1 MPKTIY
7 ATLIG
12 INEYPT
18 GKLTGCINDV
28 VDIHQYLEQLARSNE
43 EIDNYSP
50 TFYLAPNNHDLETIQ
65 LSSMP
70 VDSYLA
76 PTRENILSS
85 FQHFEKAKPGDICIF
100 YYSGHGS
107 FNDAPEAFWHMKSAR
122 QVETLVCV
130 DSRTPG
136 GRDIVDK
143 ELGYLIWESTK
154 AKEGVHFV
162 VIMDSCHS
170 GDNTRSGA
178 QNVIAK
184 ESNPNVNNKGLEEY
198 FGYEKGGN
206 EFYKYVEGDQKIE
219 MPFGN
224 YIHLAAARENQ
235 SAKEMSIDGERRG
248 VFTYALTK
256 SLRNG
261 GTRFSYEA
269 LLEQIKLLVRNRIG
283 DQLPQVTG
291 YGSLSKEN
299 LFLGE
304 GFAAPKKEYAVFYD
318 AKEES
323 WILEA
328 GQINGIYPS
337 TGSEQTLLELVDATG
352 VAEVISVGIAQSKL
366 KLSPEIAD
374 LQKDQ
379 IYHGHIIKSASAKMK
394 INCDDSLSSG
404 KVAEIKDAAKDSN
417 YFEIVHSSQVAH
429 TIRQLGNA
437 FTLTKPNDAIP
448 LFKRTPSPAGLVDN
462 IERVAKWLEVYEME
476 NPENFFNID
485 DLQIEVEIIEGK
497 NISEETIDEMD
508 RYISTTKLT
517 NPGCIHVS
525 YDEQDQLPAIRVKV
539 STTEKKYYVSALYL
553 GSKFDISHYLK
564 NTPEIKADGK
574 GEYLRFQLEGNEYNT
589 IPINFDDLYHDYG
602 ITDIM
607 DGIKIF
613 VSTEHFDLSKFEQEE
628 LELDVPKI
636 KEVTRGQGFGKSKAK
651 PIKGW
656 QCVTIP
662 IYVKRPIRSGIVA
675 VPLQEGKTKV
685 KDLKI
690 SVPGNFSANV
700 TAASKSDVNK
710 MMDAVGKSAGA
721 GNLDATLL
729 PPSTIWGNIPS
740 GSNPLS
746 RGSLGEKDQQLSI
759 LELDNVQ
766 GALTAD
772 HPLVINGQSLEK
784 EETIIPFG
792 YYPESDLYF
801 PLGFTD
807 EDGNIKI
814 EKLPPPTDG
823 KIFSDGVINEK
834 SIGRSV
840 KLFFKKVFGKPF
852 VPNLDLN
859 ELRLRKLDP
868 TTGVTNGIIPN
879 DFLNDPEIKNVAL
892 LIHGIIG
899 HTQPIIDSVFNL
911 TNIHEKFDAILT
923 FDYENLDTP
932 IQDTALDL
940 KKKLIDAG
948 LFKVDEPRLTIIAHS
963 MGGLV
968 TRSFVEQAKGSVVL
982 KKLIQVGTPNS
993 GSEINDFRKT
1003 VFGLLGRSMNGAAI
1017 LKPYIPIL
1025 AFLGKRLS
1033 KRLFTTLEQMGPGS
1047 KFLTT
1052 LNSGE
1057 KNIENYKII
1066 IGDTSLIN
1074 LDQAKN
1080 DHFLR
1085 KWELFK
1091 ERGKYKALNVLV
1103 FQDVHNDM
1111 AVKVES
1117 MRKVYDLNSMD
1128 NLADKITVV
1137 PSDHISYFHNQES
1150 LEELKRLIGEE
1161 IVI

>member
-1 MPKTIY
+1 MKKTIY

-12 INEYPT
+12 INEYPS

-28 VDIHQYLEQLARSNE
+28 VDIHQYLEQLTQSNE
-43 EIDNYSP
+43 DITAYSP
-50 TFYLAPNNHDLETIQ
+50 TFYLAPNYHDHETIQ

-70 VDSYLA
+70 VDSYLP
-76 PTRENILSS
+76 PTRENILGS
-85 FQHFEKAKPGDICIF
+85 FDHFDKAKSGDICIF

-143 ELGYLIWESTK
+143 ELGYLLWKTTK

-162 VIMDSCHS
+162 VMMDSCHS

-178 QNVIAK
+178 KNVIAK
-184 ESNPNVNNKGLEEY
+184 ESNPNINNKGLEEY
-198 FGYEKGGN
+198 VGYEKGGN

-219 MPFGN
+219 IPFGN

-261 GTRFSYEA
+261 GTRYSYEA
-269 LLEQIKLLVRNRIG
+269 LLEQVKLLVRNKIG

-304 GFAAPKKEYAVFYD
+304 GFTSPKKEYAVFYD
-318 AKEES
+318 QQAES
-323 WILEA
+323 WMLDA

-337 TGSEQTLLELVDATG
+337 AGSEQTLLELVGDTTG
-352 VAEVISVGIAQSKL
+352 VAEVISVSIAQSKL
-366 KLSPEIAD
+366 KIASETLD

-379 IYHGHIIKSASAKMK
+379 IYHGHIKKSASKKMK
-394 INCDDSLSSG
+394 VNCEDSLSSETI
-404 KVAEIKDAAKDSN
+404 AEIKKTANNSN
-417 YFEIVHSSQVAH
+417 YFEIVDSSQVAH

-437 FTLTKPNDAIP
+437 FTLTKPNDTIP
-448 LFKRTPSPAGLVDN
+448 LFKRTPSPAGLVDS
-462 IERVAKWLEVYEME
+462 IDSVAKWLQVFEME
-476 NPENFFNID
+476 NPEKSFNID
-485 DLQIEVEIIEGK
+485 DLQIEVEILEGK
-497 NISEETIDEMD
+497 NISEETVNEMD
-508 RYISTTKLT
+508 SYSPTTTLR
-517 NPGCIHVS
+517 NPAAIHLA
-525 YDEQDQLPAIRVKV
+525 YDDQDQLPAIRVKV
-539 STTEKKYYVSALYL
+539 SSTKNKYYISALYL
-553 GSKFDISHYLK
+553 GSKFDISHFLK
-564 NTPEIKADGK
+564 NTPEIDAQGE
-574 GEYLRFQLEGNEYNT
+574 GEYLRFQLGEHAYNT
-589 IPINFDDLYHDYG
+589 IPVNFDKKYHNYG
-602 ITDIM
+602 ITEIM
-607 DGIKIF
+607 DGLKIF
-613 VSTEHFDLSKFEQEE
+613 VSTEHFELSKFEQEE
-628 LELDVPKI
+628 LALDIPVRGSTAK
-636 KEVTRGQGFGKSKAK
+636 GQGFGKSKAK

-662 IYVKRPIRSGIVA
+662 VYLKRNILDGIAA
-675 VPLQEGKTKV
+675 VPLKEGETKV
-685 KDLKI
+685 KDLAI
-690 SVPGNFSANV
+690 TAPGNFSANV
-700 TAASKSDVNK
+700 VAASKSDVDK

-721 GNLDATLL
+721 ANLDATLL
-729 PPSTIWGNIPS
+729 PPSTIWGNIAS
-740 GSNPLS
+740 GPNPLS
-746 RGSLGEKDQQLSI
+746 RGSLGKKDQQLSI
-759 LELDNVQ
+759 LELDNIQ
-766 GALTAD
+766 GELTED

-792 YYPESDLYF
+792 YDPETELYF

-814 EKLPPPTDG
+814 EQLPPPTDG
-823 KIFSDGVINEK
+823 KIFSDGAINEK

-852 VPNLDLN
+852 IPNLDLN
-859 ELRLRKLDP
+859 ELRLRKLDV
-868 TTGVTNGIIPN
+868 TSGVVTNEMIPN
-879 DFLNDPEIKNVAL
+879 DYLNDPKIKNVTL

-899 HTQPIIDSVFNL
+899 NTQPIVDSVFNL
-911 TNIHEKFDAILT
+911 TTLHEKSDAILT

-940 KKKLIDAG
+940 KKKLIEAG
-948 LFKVDEPRLTIIAHS
+948 LFKIAEPRLTIIAHS

-968 TRSFVEQAKGSVVL
+968 TRSFIEQAKGSVVL

-1025 AFLGKRLS
+1025 SFLGKRLS
-1033 KRLFTTLEQMGPGS
+1033 NRLFTTLNQMGPDS
-1047 KFLTT
+1047 DFLKA

-1057 KNIENYKII
+1057 KNINNYNII

-1074 LDQAKN
+1074 LDHTRN

-1091 ERGKYKALNVLV
+1091 ERGKYKALNILV
-1103 FQDVHNDM
+1103 FKDVHNDM

-1117 MRKVYDLNSMD
+1117 MRKVYDRNATDDLT
-1128 NLADKITVV
+1128 DKITIV
-1137 PSDHISYFHNQES
+1137 PSDHISYFHNKES
-1150 LEELKRLIGEE
+1150 LEELKRL
-1161 IVI
+1161 V